1 MTTVF
6 VAGSIK
12 IKHLDPRFVDRIQN
26 IVLDRL
32 TVVVGDATGADTSI
46 QTELIKL
53 AAENVTV
60 YCSGDEPRN
69 NVGNW
74 KVKSIHSSAE
84 PGTRAYFTAKDKAM
98 AADADFGLMLWD
110 AASAGTLSNV
120 LELVGGG
127 KKCVVFV
134 NKEKAFVNVR
144 EPKDLNNLVSFMS
157 TGARAQAEKKI
168 GLSKRISQLE
178 NPQLGLKL

>member
-12 IKHLDPRFVDRIQN
+12 IKRLDPRFVDRIKN
-26 IVLDRL
+26 IVSDRL
-32 TVVVGDATGADTSI
+32 AVIVGDATGADTSI
-46 QTELIKL
+46 QTELTKL

-60 YCSGDEPRN
+60 YCSGYEPRN

-74 KVKSIHSSAE
+74 KVKPIHSSEE

-110 AASAGTLSNV
+110 AASAGTLNNV

-127 KKCVVFV
+127 KKCVVFI
-134 NKEKAFVNVR
+134 NKEKTFLNIK
-144 EPKDLNNLVSFMS
+144 EPKDLSSLVAFMS
-157 TGARAQAEKKI
+157 SGARTQAEKKI
-168 GLSKRISQLE
+168 GLSKRLSQLE

>member
-6 VAGSIK
+6 IAGSIK
-12 IKHLDPRFVDRIQN
+12 IKRIDPRFIDRIKN
-26 IVLDRL
+26 IVTDNFA
-32 TVVVGDATGADTSI
+32 VVVGDASGADTSI
-46 QTELIKL
+46 QTELTKL
-53 AAENVTV
+53 AAQNVTV

-74 KVKSIHSSAE
+74 KVRPIHSSAE

-110 AASAGTLSNV
+110 AASAGTLTNV
-120 LELVGGG
+120 LELFAAG

-134 NKEKAFVNVR
+134 NKEKTFVNIK
-144 EPKDLNNLVSFMS
+144 EPKDLDSLVALMS
-157 TGARAQAEKKI
+157 SGARAQAEKKI
-168 GLSKRISQLE
+168 GLGKRLSQLV
-178 NPQLGLKL
+178 NPQFGLKF